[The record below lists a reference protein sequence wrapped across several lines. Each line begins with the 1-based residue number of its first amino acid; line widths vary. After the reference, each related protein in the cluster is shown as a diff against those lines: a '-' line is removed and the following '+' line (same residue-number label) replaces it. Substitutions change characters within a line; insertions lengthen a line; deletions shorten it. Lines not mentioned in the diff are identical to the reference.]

1 MERLTAAEARHI
13 ADNYFEM
20 TSFLAQRLREHDP
33 RVLRLAW
40 RGLLGIMLLVAISH
54 FAWVTVHHVDWLTTP
69 GDERF
74 EVPDYVAF
82 YSAGQLVWE
91 GDADQI
97 YDLETIAAK
106 EREVSGSAFED
117 DLTLPYFN
125 PPFVAVF
132 IAPLTTLPVAGFA
145 IVMLSINFALLIGCG
160 IALQRLIGLKQREH
174 VIFFWLAFVSVLPV
188 WNVYLQH
195 QLTLFVIAAWL
206 GFVWLQI
213 NGRQG
218 RSGAAL
224 TLGLV
229 KPPLIAFAVLYL
241 LYKRQ
246 WRALGSF
253 AAISGALTLVSIA
266 AAGPQVLVDY
276 PEFLIESTKWVE
288 TNGVQ
293 PFFLFG
299 LNGLLV
305 DLLQDQTP
313 PGWLLW
319 PLTAATVG
327 AVLWTWR
334 GSRDSGPEKLLP
346 LMAVA
351 LIGSIL
357 INQHLYLHDMLLVS
371 LAVGFAAAYTVRSTG
386 SFGPWSGIATVMWI
400 CHLPVLVFAYKE
412 GFPLFMLSTLGLFF
426 VLVRDARRLKAGSSE
441 IDVAG
446 QPSTRIAA

>member
-1 MERLTAAEARHI
+1 
-13 ADNYFEM
+13 M
-20 TSFLAQRLREHDP
+20 TSSLAQRLREHDP

-40 RGLLGIMLLVAISH
+40 RGLLGIMLLVAVSH
-54 FAWVTVHHVDWLTTP
+54 FAWVTAHHLDWLTAA

-91 GDADQI
+91 GNADQI
-97 YDLETIAAK
+97 YDLEVIAAK
-106 EREVSGSAFED
+106 EREVSGSSFED

-125 PPFVAVF
+125 PPFVAIF
-132 IAPLTTLPVAGFA
+132 IAPLTALPVAGFA
-145 IVMLSINFALLIGCG
+145 IVMFGINFVLLIGCG
-160 IALQRLIGLKQREH
+160 VALQRLIGLKQREH

-188 WNVYLQH
+188 WNIYLQH
-195 QLTLFVIAAWL
+195 QLTLFVVAAWL
-206 GFVWLQI
+206 GFVWLQLR
-213 NGRQG
+213 GRG
-218 RSGAAL
+218 GLSGAAL

-241 LYKRQ
+241 IYQRQ

-266 AAGPQVLVDY
+266 VAGPQILIDY

-305 DLLQDQTP
+305 DLLRDQTP

-327 AVLWTWR
+327 AVIWTWR
-334 GSRDSGPEKLLP
+334 GNRESNPEKLLP

-351 LIGSIL
+351 LVGSIL

-371 LAVGFAAAYTVRSTG
+371 VAVGFAAAYMVRTTG
-386 SFGPWSGIATVMWI
+386 AFGPWAGIATVMWL
-400 CHLPVLVFAYKE
+400 CHLPVLVFAYKQ
-412 GFPLFMLSTLGLFF
+412 GSPLFMLSTLGLFF
-426 VLVRDARRLKAGSSE
+426 VLLRDARRLNAASSE
-441 IDVAG
+441 IDGASQPDTHVA
-446 QPSTRIAA
+446 A